1 MRILGLFAVLALVAG
16 LNGEAAYAQEAPPYG
31 APISFESAKKV
42 MAAAEKEAMDNG
54 WNVAI
59 TIVDSG
65 GNVMM
70 SQRFDNTSYGSLRIS
85 EGKARTA
92 VEFRNA
98 TKVYHDMISEG
109 GAGLRLLT
117 VSDAIFLQGGVPL
130 IENGMIVGGIGA
142 SGVTSSQ
149 DEQIS
154 MAGAA
159 ALN

>member
-1 MRILGLFAVLALVAG
+1 MRIFSLFAVLVITAG
-16 LNGEAAYAQEAPPYG
+16 LYGGAVHAQETPPYG
-31 APISFESAKKV
+31 APISYESAKKV

-54 WNVAI
+54 WNVSI

-65 GNVMM
+65 GNVVM
-70 SQRFDNTSYGSLRIS
+70 SQRFDNTSYGTLRIS

-92 VEFRNA
+92 VEFRNP
-98 TKVYHDMISEG
+98 TKVYQDVIAAG
-109 GAGLRLLT
+109 GAGLRLLN

-130 IENGMIVGGIGA
+130 IEDGKIVGGIGA
-142 SGVTSSQ
+142 SGVTADQ
-149 DEQIS
+149 DELVS